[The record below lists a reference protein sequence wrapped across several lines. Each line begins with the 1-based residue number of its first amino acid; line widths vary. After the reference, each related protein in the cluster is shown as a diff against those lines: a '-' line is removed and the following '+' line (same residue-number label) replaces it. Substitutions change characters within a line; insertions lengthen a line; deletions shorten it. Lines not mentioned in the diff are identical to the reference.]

1 MVNLETAEKAFV
13 IVSIIIIVVAIVVS
27 LLDPPFLTQIGI
39 TNIVAGASA
48 FVAILALTTSYFTFL
63 LIEKQTSFVK
73 KQTSILQK
81 QALVWENK
89 RNPLLK
95 FENLR
100 FVENKITF
108 DVKNIGKDNAYWLGV
123 VVECWPMEEIKFNGK
138 KDLSIIDEKKQIFD
152 NVSNKKLFAMAQY
165 VNFLS
170 HNYKK
175 HIILKPNEKIHLE
188 LEPHF
193 VFKDKKYN
201 PYVIS
206 GHVSKSTPELI
217 ALFSQNDVK
226 YLLLRFSLIYK
237 NLIEEVQTLI
247 ELDKFIFVLR
257 KHSNLEEA
265 KKDHF
270 QESFRQIN
278 PYDFEVTAQ
287 GASIDFYNSKSF
299 KNENPYEER
308 EQL

>member
-13 IVSIIIIVVAIVVS
+13 TVVIIIILVAIVVS
-27 LLDPPFLTQIGI
+27 LLDPSFLTKIGI

-123 VVECWPMEEIKFNGK
+123 VAECWPMEEIKFNGK
-138 KDLSIIDEKKQIFD
+138 KDLSIIDKKKQIFD
-152 NVSNKKLFAMAQY
+152 NVSNKKLFGMLQY

-188 LEPHF
+188 LEPYF
-193 VFKDKKYN
+193 GFKDKKYD
-201 PYVIS
+201 PYDS
-206 GHVSKSTPELI
+206 RYVSKSTPELI
-217 ALFSQNDVK
+217 ALFSQNDVE

-237 NLIEEVQTLI
+237 NLIEEVQTWV
-247 ELDKFIFVLR
+247 ELDNFVFVLR

-270 QESFRQIN
+270 QESLRQIN
-278 PYDFEVTAQ
+278 PYDFEVTSK
-287 GASIDFYNSKSF
+287 GESIDFYNLKSF